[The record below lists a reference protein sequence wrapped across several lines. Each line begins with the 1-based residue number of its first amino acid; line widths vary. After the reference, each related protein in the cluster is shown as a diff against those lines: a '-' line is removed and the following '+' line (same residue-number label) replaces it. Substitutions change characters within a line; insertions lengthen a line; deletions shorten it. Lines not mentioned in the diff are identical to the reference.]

1 MMSAYLHVPM
11 SPCPPDFQIAP
22 SFPHCPCPNCPLTS
36 QCPHVLCPHF
46 PKGSAPH
53 LAASRDSR
61 ELGDESLDIALIWG
75 QCHLWVVLGDRKA
88 RLCCVLGLGFGLT
101 AIRIPALS
109 VLPLIPAP
117 SCAPGPG
124 QRVAVCQAQ
133 SMPGEPA
140 KARGIWGAGEA
151 LGG

>member
-1 MMSAYLHVPM
+1 MISPFLHIPI
-11 SPCPPDFQIAP
+11 SPCPPDFHIAP
-22 SFPHCPCPNCPLTS
+22 SFPHCPCPTFPLTS

-53 LAASRDSR
+53 LAASQDSR
-61 ELGDESLDIALIWG
+61 EFGDESLDIALIWG
-75 QCHLWVVLGDRKA
+75 QHHIKVLGDRKA
-88 RLCCVLGLGFGLT
+88 RLCWVLGLGGFGLT

-109 VLPLIPAP
+109 VLPLIPG
-117 SCAPGPG
+117 SLLRPGPG
-124 QRVAVCQAQ
+124 QGMAVCQAQ

-140 KARGIWGAGEA
+140 KVRGIWGAGGA

>member
-53 LAASRDSR
+53 LAASWDSR

-109 VLPLIPAP
+109 VLPLHLEFHTELENLRMKWPRALLAFENLIL
-117 SCAPGPG
+117 
-124 QRVAVCQAQ
+124 RV
-133 SMPGEPA
+133 
-140 KARGIWGAGEA
+140 
-151 LGG
+151 LGGASID